1 MSTRNTFFADV
12 IIPIPVN
19 REFTYRIP
27 HELNGLI
34 QSGMRVVVPFGKAK
48 YYTAIVSRVHENI
61 PQDYQAKYIEH
72 VLDETPIITA
82 HQYKLWNWISEYYM
96 SPIGDVM
103 NAALPGNFK
112 LASETSIVLHPD
124 FEINSI
130 ELDDREQL
138 IVDALEL
145 QENLSLKDIS
155 TIVGIKTIHPILKKM
170 IDRRI
175 ILSAEE
181 LQYKYTPKHATF
193 IQLESAW
200 TSDEKLNELLST
212 LEQDKRKQKQFETL
226 MVFLKCAD
234 NTAYSEISIQKN
246 VLVENGA
253 SNSAL
258 QSLERN
264 GYIYSDRKAISRLKA
279 DDSLIQDQKK
289 LSEAQ
294 QIALDQIKTS
304 FEEKDVCLL
313 HGVTGSGKTEIYVE
327 LIQEQLDLGK
337 QVLFLLPEIALT
349 TQLIERLSK
358 YFGELIGVYHSKF
371 NQNERVEI
379 WNALLENNAT
389 KFRIILGARSSIF
402 LPFQNLGLVIVDEEH
417 ENTFKQHDPSPR
429 YHARDTSIVLAK
441 YHHAKVLLG
450 SATPS
455 IETYFNTQEDKFGLV
470 ELNERF
476 GKVQL
481 PEILCADLQ
490 KERKQKTMHAHFSSF
505 LIENMKEALENKEQI
520 ILFQN
525 RRGFT
530 PIWRCEVCDWTPIC
544 KNCDVTLTYHKHSN
558 ILKCHYC
565 SYFTPPVGSC
575 GKCGSNRLNMLGF
588 GTEKIEDDLEL
599 MFPDTKI
606 GRLDLDTTRSKNAY
620 QDILQRFDRREFDI
634 LIGTQMVTKGL
645 DFDNVSLVGILD
657 ADMLLRYP
665 DFRAFERSFQLMTQ
679 VAGRAG
685 RKSKRGKVIIQ
696 TGDPDNWIIQQV
708 IRNDY
713 DTMYKQ
719 EIIERRNFHYPP
731 FFKLITIKLKHKS
744 EMQLE
749 GSSAELGMAL
759 RNVFGDRILGPEYP
773 LIKRIQNYYIKVIT
787 IKVERDASQ
796 KKVKERITEI
806 IDKYYASPS
815 NKSVRISIDVDPN

>member
-1 MSTRNTFFADV
+1 
-12 IIPIPVN
+12 
-19 REFTYRIP
+19 
-27 HELNGLI
+27 
-34 QSGMRVVVPFGKAK
+34 
-48 YYTAIVSRVHENI
+48 
-61 PQDYQAKYIEH
+61 
-72 VLDETPIITA
+72 
-82 HQYKLWNWISEYYM
+82 
-96 SPIGDVM
+96 
-103 NAALPGNFK
+103 
-112 LASETSIVLHPD
+112 
-124 FEINSI
+124 
-130 ELDDREQL
+130 
-138 IVDALEL
+138 
-145 QENLSLKDIS
+145 LK
-155 TIVGIKTIHPILKKM
+155 V
-170 IDRRI
+170 
-175 ILSAEE
+175 
-181 LQYKYTPKHATF
+181 
-193 IQLESAW
+193 
-200 TSDEKLNELLST
+200 
-212 LEQDKRKQKQFETL
+212 
-226 MVFLKCAD
+226 
-234 NTAYSEISIQKN
+234 
-246 VLVENGA
+246 
-253 SNSAL
+253 
-258 QSLERN
+258 
-264 GYIYSDRKAISRLKA
+264 
-279 DDSLIQDQKK
+279 DDSLIQEQKK

-294 QIALDQIKTS
+294 QIALDQIRSS

-313 HGVTGSGKTEIYVE
+313 HGVTGSGKTEIYEE

-358 YFGELIGVYHSKF
+358 YFGDLIGVYHSKF

-417 ENTFKQHDPSPR
+417 ENTFKQQDPSPR

-455 IETYFNTQEDKFGLV
+455 IETYFNTQENKFGLV

-530 PIWRCEVCDWTPIC
+530 PIWRCEVCDWTPVC

-620 QDILQRFDRREFDI
+620 KDILQRFDRREFDI

-713 DTMYKQ
+713 QTMYKQ

-759 RNVFGDRILGPEYP
+759 KNVFGDRILGPEYP

-796 KKVKERITEI
+796 KKVKDRITEI